1 MKIEKIIRVKK
12 IWHNLDLKVKY
23 CYKIIKTL
31 VSMNSQ
37 VSHNLVS
44 SEFTIKR
51 EKNGFQFIATLHEL
65 VFKTVRKEKGEKK
78 RKRNRPYFN
87 FSFKVDMDLR
97 KLRDGNFCRL
107 RTLNSLK
114 TTVKTA
120 AKSFTSVW
128 INSLLLMRINAI
140 RFVQSK
146 WTINGQ
152 ELKIKA
158 LFLSVVIS

>member
-1 MKIEKIIRVKK
+1 M
-12 IWHNLDLKVKY
+12 
-23 CYKIIKTL
+23 
-31 VSMNSQ
+31 MNSQ

-65 VFKTVRKEKGEKK
+65 VIKTVRKEKGEKK
-78 RKRNRPYFN
+78 KKRNKPYFN

-107 RTLNSLK
+107 RTLNSLER
-114 TTVKTA
+114 TVKTA
-120 AKSFTSVW
+120 VKSFTSVP
-128 INSLLLMRINAI
+128 LMRINGI
-140 RFVQSK
+140 RFLQSK

-152 ELKIKA
+152 ELKKESFVSFCCYIIIVK
-158 LFLSVVIS
+158 FISELTIRYKS